1 MLLGIDLLMIVKYA
15 IAITVFVC
23 IVLAPA
29 YLAAVNG
36 REKYDKMRVR
46 CGVLLF
52 GWSILGW
59 IFSLFLATKK

>member
-29 YLAAVNG
+29 YLAAVNE

>member
-23 IVLAPA
+23 SVLAPA